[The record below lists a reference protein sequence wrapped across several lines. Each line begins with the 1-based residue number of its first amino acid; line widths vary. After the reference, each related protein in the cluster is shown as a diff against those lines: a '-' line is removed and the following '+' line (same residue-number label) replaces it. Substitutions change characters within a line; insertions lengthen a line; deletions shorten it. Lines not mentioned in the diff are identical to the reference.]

1 MREAA
6 LLTGVLIACLA
17 GMAWLA
23 LSMEVHWSQVR
34 GGVPTPAV
42 ARRLR
47 LLGAASL
54 AAALVLCLRADHPTM
69 VVLVWLMALAAAA
82 LGVALALSWRPRL
95 LAVLAY
101 P

>member
-6 LLTGVLIACLA
+6 LLAGALIACPA

-54 AAALVLCLRADHPTM
+54 AAALVLCLQADHPTM
-69 VVLVWLMALAAAA
+69 AVLV
-82 LGVALALSWRPRL
+82 
-95 LAVLAY
+95 
-101 P
+101 